1 VTRRLTYVTGT
12 RADFGVTLP
21 ALRRLAATPGLSLDL
36 VVTGMHLSDR
46 FGRTERE
53 VEQSGLAIAARI
65 ALPIDDDSAE
75 GMARCAGRMADAMAA
90 HLAGHRPDALL
101 VLGDR
106 SEMLAAAL
114 PAMLAGIPVVHI
126 AGGERSGSVDDS
138 MRHALSK
145 LAHVH
150 LVANADAEARL
161 AAMGEEPWRI
171 HRVGALG
178 LVGLTELADVP
189 RSALA
194 ARYGFDADAPFVLM
208 LFHPVVQ
215 DAALA
220 GDQVAA
226 LLGALGDRRIQ
237 TLCLLPN
244 ADHGTGQIRA
254 AIAAAAERGAVSA
267 VDHMPRAD
275 YLSALANAALL
286 IGNSSSGIVEAAS
299 FGTPTVNVGDRQ
311 EGRAR
316 NANTFDAEPD
326 RAAISA
332 AIAQALAWP
341 RAPAAN
347 VYGDGRADLYVAEIL
362 SGLDLADPALL
373 KKRLTY

>member
-1 VTRRLTYVTGT
+1 MTRRLTYVTGT
-12 RADFGVTLP
+12 RADFGVMLP
-21 ALRRLAATPGLSLDL
+21 TLRRLAATPGLSLDL

-53 VEQSGLAIAARI
+53 VEQSGLVIAARI

-75 GMARCAGRMADAMAA
+75 GMARCAGRMAEAMAA

-114 PAMLAGIPVVHI
+114 PAMLAGVPVVHV

-145 LAHVH
+145 LAHLH
-150 LVANADAEARL
+150 FVANADAEARL

-178 LVGLTELADVP
+178 LVGIAEQARTPPAEI
-189 RSALA
+189 A
-194 ARYGFDADAPFVLM
+194 ARYGFDAEAPFALM

-226 LLGALGDRRIQ
+226 LLDALGDHRIQ
-237 TLCLLPN
+237 TVCLLPN
-244 ADHGTGQIRA
+244 ADHGTGRIRA
-254 AIAAAAERGAVSA
+254 AIAAAAARGAVSA
-267 VDHMPRAD
+267 VEHMPRAD
-275 YLSALANAALL
+275 YLSALSNAALL

-299 FGTPTVNVGDRQ
+299 FGTPSVNIGDRQ
-311 EGRAR
+311 EGRER

-332 AIAQALAWP
+332 AIAQALAAP
-341 RAPAAN
+341 RGSVMN

-373 KKRLTY
+373 KKRMTY

>member
-1 VTRRLTYVTGT
+1 MTRRLTYVTGT

-21 ALRRLAATPGLSLDL
+21 TLRRLAETPGLSLDL

-53 VEQSGLAIAARI
+53 VEASGLAIAARI
-65 ALPIDDDSAE
+65 ALPIDDDSPE
-75 GMARCAGRMADAMAA
+75 GMARCAGRMAEAMAA
-90 HLAGHRPDALL
+90 HLAEHRPDALL
-101 VLGDR
+101 VFGDR

-114 PAMLAGIPVVHI
+114 PAMLAGIPVIHV

-145 LAHVH
+145 IAHIH
-150 LVANADAEARL
+150 LVANADAGARL

-178 LVGLTELADVP
+178 LVGIAEQAKVP
-189 RSALA
+189 RAELA
-194 ARYGFDADAPFVLM
+194 ARYGFDAAAPFALM

-220 GDQVAA
+220 GEQVTA
-226 LLGALGDRRIQ
+226 LLEALGEHRLR
-237 TLCLLPN
+237 TVCLLPN
-244 ADHGTGQIRA
+244 ADHGTGRIRT
-254 AIAAAAERGAVSA
+254 AIEAAAARGAVAA
-267 VDHMPRAD
+267 VDHMARAD

-286 IGNSSSGIVEAAS
+286 IGNSSSGIVEAAG
-299 FGTPTVNVGDRQ
+299 FGTPSVNIGDRQ
-311 EGRAR
+311 DGRER
-316 NANTFDAEPD
+316 NANTFDAAPD

-332 AIAQALAWP
+332 AIGHALAWP
-341 RAPAAN
+341 RGPVAN
-347 VYGDGRADLYVAEIL
+347 VYGDGRADVYVAEIL
-362 SGLDLADPALL
+362 SGLDLAEPALL
-373 KKRLTY
+373 KKRMTY